1 MAFSTLHTYPKASN
15 LEDRLKEQHYLLVKL
30 VQVMHKVLQLQ
41 QALNGCTLIL
51 TKHIQEVQKLSELT
65 LKTMFLSLHELDQL
79 LSS

>member
-1 MAFSTLHTYPKASN
+1 MVAISTLHTYPKATN
-15 LEDRLKEQHYLLVKL
+15 LEDRLKMEHHLLVKL

-65 LKTMFLSLHELDQL
+65 LKTIFLYLPELE
-79 LSS
+79 